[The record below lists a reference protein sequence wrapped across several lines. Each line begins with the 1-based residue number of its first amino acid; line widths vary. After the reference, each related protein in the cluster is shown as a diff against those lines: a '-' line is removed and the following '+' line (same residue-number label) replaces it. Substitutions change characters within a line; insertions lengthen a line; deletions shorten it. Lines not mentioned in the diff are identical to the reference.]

1 MSNNSEK
8 VTFDLIGQIYETASQ
23 SNGDGWLEVFES
35 LARLINAGPG
45 SLHFFIPRTHE
56 YQVLGENM
64 PPGFVEDFAS
74 TYFHILPFKDKLL
87 GLRPGE
93 SLLRSRDCP
102 DEVYLRSE
110 LYQDHYRS
118 HDIFHLLHVNLME
131 MDGASAGITFTRPE
145 SLGDFERHELELF
158 ESIFPHLQRAMQMH
172 AKLLATEGRNRL
184 FEEAWDHAPQGVVL
198 IGETGKVRFMNR
210 AAENFVGQGKPLSID
225 RVGRITASN
234 ATQTAVLRAMIRS
247 VFDGSSVDGGGR
259 GGSLRTSRPAVGPE
273 LSILVMPFTE
283 SYGTSGLFEKMAM
296 IFIDEPNSGDTEFEA
311 EIAGVYGL
319 TKSEA
324 KVAALLVAGKTV
336 REMGEILGIS
346 PHTARTHLKHVFGKT
361 NTNRQAALLKLL
373 LATPRIHRS

>member
-8 VTFDLIGQIYETASQ
+8 VTIDLIGQIYETASQ

-35 LARLINAGPG
+35 LSRLINAGPG
-45 SLHFFIPRTHE
+45 SLHFFIPRTHK

-74 TYFHILPFKDKLL
+74 TYFHILPFKEKLL
-87 GLRPGE
+87 GLKQGE

-131 MDGASAGITFTRPE
+131 MDGASAGITLTRPK
-145 SLGDFERHELELF
+145 SIGDFEREELELF
-158 ESIFPHLQRAMQMH
+158 ASIVPHLQRALQIH
-172 AKLLATEGRNRL
+172 AKLLAVEGRNRL

-210 AAENFVGQGKPLSID
+210 AAAEYMGPGKPLGLDKS
-225 RVGRITASN
+225 GRIIASTSTRTAI
-234 ATQTAVLRAMIRS
+234 LRAMIRS
-247 VFDGSSVDGGGR
+247 VFDGRPLDGGGL
-259 GGSLRTSRPAVGPE
+259 GGSVRFSQGGVGDI
-273 LSILVMPFTE
+273 SVLVTPFTE
-283 SYGTSGLFEKMAM
+283 SFGTSGLFEKMAM
-296 IFIDEPNSGDTEFEA
+296 IFIADPHAADADFEI
-311 EIAGVYGL
+311 EIAKIYGL
-319 TKSEA
+319 TPSES

-336 REMGEILGIS
+336 NEMGPILGIS
-346 PHTARTHLKHVFGKT
+346 PHTARTHLKRIFGKT
-361 NTNRQAALLKLL
+361 NTNRQAALVKLL
-373 LATPRIHRS
+373 LATPRIHRP